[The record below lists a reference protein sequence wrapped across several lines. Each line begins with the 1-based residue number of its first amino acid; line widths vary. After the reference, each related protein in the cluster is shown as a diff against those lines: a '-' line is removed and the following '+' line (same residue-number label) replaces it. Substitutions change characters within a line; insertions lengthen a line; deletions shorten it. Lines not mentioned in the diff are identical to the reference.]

1 MQSLYL
7 GNDGLI
13 LFNLLFSNLYILHS
27 KTDIP
32 FAFPK
37 GLATHS
43 LCVQLFRSGKLVT
56 LGLQSQILLS
66 QYRSRMIILSRQTK

>member
-13 LFNLLFSNLYILHS
+13 LFNLLFSNLFILHS

-56 LGLQSQILLS
+56 LGLQSQFYFLS
-66 QYRSRMIILSRQTK
+66 IDQE